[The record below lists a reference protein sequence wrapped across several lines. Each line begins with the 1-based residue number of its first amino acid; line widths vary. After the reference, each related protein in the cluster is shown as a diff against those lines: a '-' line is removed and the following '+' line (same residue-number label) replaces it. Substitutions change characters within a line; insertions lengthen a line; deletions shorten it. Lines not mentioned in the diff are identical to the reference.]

1 IENTFYVSSN
11 DLIRAIRRIDFR
23 QRDYHLLLNPLI
35 RKFGLLDALKNSGAK
50 DGDKV
55 IIGGIPFT
63 MLEGR
68 IRCEL

>member
-1 IENTFYVSSN
+1 MKHKEWEQLVYNKKN
-11 DLIRAIRRIDFR
+11 DSVVKVTTI
-23 QRDYHLLLNPLI
+23 QEEY
-35 RKFGLLDALKNSGAK
+35 K